1 MGRIAQRIGASIS
14 VDEMRSIL
22 MKLEIELRED
32 DGVCAIAI
40 PPLFRLDIER
50 EIDVVEEVARIYG
63 MDRIEL
69 RCRWPSVWKDCSDVR
84 VDAVVALRHALA
96 GLGVSEIM
104 NYTLVSDAL
113 LNRFDDQNQAT
124 RETLPH
130 PISEDQSVLR
140 PSLIPQL
147 VESLGRNHARQIEEA
162 CFYEIGSCFNRE
174 QATLVQEERLAI
186 GLMGPVGRAPLNK
199 RAEVSEEE
207 QFLWIK
213 GVVEQLLGKQG
224 LKAVQFEAIDEAP
237 FEKGQALRFFKSR
250 T

>member
-1 MGRIAQRIGASIS
+1 MEWRRIAQRIGASIS

-22 MKLEIELRED
+22 KKLSIELRED
-32 DGVCAIAI
+32 DGVSAIAI
-40 PPLFRLDIER
+40 PPFFRLDIER

-63 MDRIEL
+63 MDRIEAAL
-69 RCRWPSVWKDCSDVR
+69 PVAKRVEGSSDVR

-162 CFYEIGSCFNRE
+162 
-174 QATLVQEERLAI
+174 L
-186 GLMGPVGRAPLNK
+186 
-199 RAEVSEEE
+199 
-207 QFLWIK
+207 FL
-213 GVVEQLLGKQG
+213 
-224 LKAVQFEAIDEAP
+224 
-237 FEKGQALRFFKSR
+237 
-250 T
+250 